1 MSRIL
6 LFSLAV
12 LVSSFSLKAQ
22 NTTTS
27 SAADTV
33 EVTTTT
39 TTTTKPD
46 LAAARKLYQ
55 QAQKEFA
62 LFETQHGG
70 FVQTKNVNLHYL
82 SWGKPS
88 GIPLIWS
95 HGSLTNGYEL
105 LKVADDLVKAG
116 YYLIAI
122 DYYGHGQTAIPAHP
136 VSLYHV
142 ADDIAELMDQLKI
155 KKAVIGG
162 WSRGGGVSTAF
173 YDAYPERVL
182 GLILEDGG
190 SVAQNTHYH
199 KMEASQLEKTIKTI
213 MEHTYKDTL
222 YTSAFDAY
230 YDIYDPEEG
239 GTQFS
244 ALAWIRKAG
253 KEQWGIYPGV
263 MELFQMNSA
272 QQWSDLIL
280 RPTKVTLF
288 GTSMSLLAPEII
300 YRNLNVPMLI
310 LDPASKEDFMPF
322 EKENA
327 ALQAQH
333 PKFIEH
339 KIYENTGHNIH
350 YEQPKRFVQDLSG
363 FLKRVKASP

>member
-1 MSRIL
+1 MLHLSAIVDGMGIGRTSLYFLAL
-6 LFSLAV
+6 LFSP
-12 LVSSFSLKAQ
+12 FCLKAQ
-22 NTTTS
+22 E
-27 SAADTV
+27 AAV
-33 EVTTTT
+33 
-39 TTTTKPD
+39 KPN
-46 LAAARKLYQ
+46 LSTAQNLYQ

-62 LFETQHGG
+62 EFEKHHGG
-70 FVQTKNVNLHYL
+70 FVQTNNVNLHYL
-82 SWGKPS
+82 SWGKAS

-136 VSLYHV
+136 VSLYHI
-142 ADDIAELMDQLKI
+142 ADDIKQLMDQLKI

-199 KMEASQLEKTIKTI
+199 KMETAKLEETIRGI
-213 MEHTYKDTL
+213 MAHPLKDTV
-222 YTSAFDAY
+222 YASAFDAY
-230 YDIYDPEEG
+230 YDLYDPEEG

-244 ALAWIRKAG
+244 ALAWIRKSG
-253 KEQWGIYPGV
+253 EKQWGIYPGV
-263 MELFQMNSA
+263 MELFQMNTA

-280 RPTKVTLF
+280 RPTKVSLF
-288 GTSMSLLAPEII
+288 GASMSILAPEIV
-300 YRNLNVPMLI
+300 YRNLKVPMLI
-310 LDPASKEDFMPF
+310 LDPVNDHDFMPF

-333 PKFIEH
+333 PEFIVH

-350 YEQPKRFVQDLSG
+350 YEQPKRFVQDLTD
-363 FLKRVKASP
+363 FLKRLKASH